1 MEKQILQRLDRMIT
15 KYELA
20 LAKIGARRGVA
31 HDNLIMQIERLE
43 TGLYALREGV
53 HGFMKANECGFP
65 LDNFSSYL
73 DSIEAVSSKVEKA
86 LSDAIVKLEEF
97 EKKARPK

>member
-1 MEKQILQRLDRMIT
+1 MEKQVLQRLDRMIT

-31 HDNLIMQIERLE
+31 HDNLLMRIERLE

-53 HGFMKANECGFP
+53 HGFMKAKACGFP
-65 LDNFSSYL
+65 LENLDGYL
-73 DSIEAVSSKVEKA
+73 NSIEAVSNEVEKA
-86 LSDAIVKLEEF
+86 LSDAIAKLEEF
-97 EKKARPK
+97 AKKAQPK